1 MDRKTDSS
9 RVHLLI
15 TDISLSILYSL
26 TLEDG
31 YYYCLNLHMNLRRVT
46 AGYCQSLVPGWGK
59 QRTIL
64 AFLLSQNL
72 GGRLK
77 EGLLQFQAW

>member
-1 MDRKTDSS
+1 MS
-9 RVHLLI
+9 
-15 TDISLSILYSL
+15 
-26 TLEDG
+26 
-31 YYYCLNLHMNLRRVT
+31 LRRVT

-59 QRTIL
+59 QRMIL
-64 AFLLSQNL
+64 TFLLSQNL